1 MRRRR
6 SAASVRFLR
15 ESESLV
21 RNVESEVLRL
31 MGKGRVELKLG
42 VGRAEEKFFDG
53 MALGAGD
60 GDFGES
66 MITT

>member
-1 MRRRR
+1 M
-6 SAASVRFLR
+6 
-15 ESESLV
+15 

-31 MGKGRVELKLG
+31 MGKGRLELMLEFGRVE
-42 VGRAEEKFFDG
+42 EMFFDG

-66 MITT
+66 IITV

>member
-1 MRRRR
+1 M
-6 SAASVRFLR
+6 
-15 ESESLV
+15 